1 MPRKNTKLQKLSE
14 SIPIALEEIRGLG
27 IENLDRMFMEEYLE
41 QADQLTDTRQ
51 QAKVWHPLKD
61 VIGIVFFAPLAGNDE
76 WTEIADFAVDEKETL
91 EKYLELPRGIPSHDT
106 IQRVFFILRP
116 DEPQR
121 MLVNI
126 LIQLITVAGKCVDE
140 YLYRNDALGCCIR
153 DVIAADGKE
162 TRNTAKKN
170 STEPEASRNLNEF
183 NVMSTEWGIC
193 LSSTRID
200 EKSNEI
206 PEMQRVIK
214 QTDCRGC
221 IVTADAMNT
230 QKATAR
236 AIVKEAHGEY
246 CLALKENQKT
256 ACQEIKEYFGCEEF
270 LNNLT
275 HQDGRYLKETEH
287 TASLIT
293 TREYFIT
300 DDIRWF
306 EDREQWEKLS
316 AIGYERKTIIQK
328 ETDSVHVEERY
339 YLCSIPPVADLFA
352 TAIRRHW
359 HIENGLHWTLDV
371 VFREDKLRSKEKNGI
386 HNLGLVRRF
395 MMFIIKLLKVY
406 YQRSMKRIRNKIGR
420 NLETEIPVILAV
432 LKVLYDNEMLDTIDE
447 LAKIGCKEFCVYR
460 SLSFLGKSSI
470 RKILLSIL

>member
-1 MPRKNTKLQKLSE
+1 MPKKDTKLQKLSE
-14 SIPIALEEIRGLG
+14 DILITMEEIRGLG
-27 IENLDRMFMEEYLE
+27 IEDLDRMFMEEYLE

-51 QAKVWHPLKD
+51 QAKVWYSLKD
-61 VIGIVFFAPLAGNDE
+61 VIGIAFFALLAGNDE
-76 WTEIADFAVDEKETL
+76 WTEIADFALDEKETL
-91 EKYLELPRGIPSHDT
+91 KKYLELPRGIPSHDT

-116 DEPQR
+116 DELQR

-162 TRNTAKKN
+162 TRNTAKKG
-170 STEPEASRNLNEF
+170 SQEPEASRNLNEF

-206 PEMQRVIK
+206 PEMQKVIR
-214 QTDCRGC
+214 QIDCRGC

-230 QKATAR
+230 QRATAW
-236 AIVKEAHGEY
+236 AIVKEAQGEY

-256 ACQEIKEYFGCEEF
+256 AYQEIKEYFGCEDI
-270 LNNLT
+270 LKGLMR
-275 HQDGRYLKETEH
+275 QDGRYLKEAEH
-287 TASLIT
+287 TAKRIT
-293 TREYFIT
+293 IREYFIT
-300 DDIRWF
+300 DDIQWF
-306 EDREQWEKLS
+306 EDREEWEKLS
-316 AIGYERKTIIQK
+316 AIGYERKTITRK
-328 ETDSVHVEERY
+328 ETNEVQVEERY
-339 YLCSIPPVADLFA
+339 YLCSILPVAELFA
-352 TAIRRHW
+352 TAVRRHW

-386 HNLGLVRRF
+386 HNLGLIRRF
-395 MMFIIKLLKVY
+395 VMFLIKLLKTY
-406 YQRSMKRIRNKIGR
+406 YHRSMKRIRNKIGR

-432 LKVLYDNEMLDTIDE
+432 LKVLYDNDMLDAIDKF
-447 LAKIGCKEFCVYR
+447 AK
-460 SLSFLGKSSI
+460 
-470 RKILLSIL
+470 